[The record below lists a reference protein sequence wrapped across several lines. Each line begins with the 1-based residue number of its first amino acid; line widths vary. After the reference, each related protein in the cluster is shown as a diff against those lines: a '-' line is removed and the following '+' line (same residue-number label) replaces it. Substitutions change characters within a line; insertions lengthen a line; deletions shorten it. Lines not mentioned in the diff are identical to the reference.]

1 MEWFVAMLGG
11 VGGEGVFEEGEKKA
25 LQDLGSG
32 AKEGDRTIGAAGFR
46 GFARLE
52 ERNDCGGF
60 PNGGDV

>member
-1 MEWFVAMLGG
+1 MEWFVAMLGW

-25 LQDLGSG
+25 LQDLGSR
-32 AKEGDRTIGAAGFR
+32 AEEGDRTIGAAGFR
-46 GFARLE
+46 GFAGLE